1 MADRQIP
8 DYEPARPT
16 WADAGPW
23 DRAVHLTR
31 ARSRLGE
38 PRVFTVVETSHRR
51 FVLEDDRGNQEPLP

>member
-1 MADRQIP
+1 MADRHIP

-16 WADAGPW
+16 WAAAGAW

-38 PRVFTVVETSHRR
+38 PRIYEIVETAPGRYAVEANGR
-51 FVLEDDRGNQEPLP
+51 QEPLP